1 MRKIFSS
8 LFLLIA
14 FLCTSCGKAVQPDA
28 PAEAVLSPER
38 TAPSDTAAPPVLCT
52 GGGTFSGES
61 LALADELAQPIV
73 DLLDA
78 YYLSIGNLA
87 LQPCRALFASHE
99 EADWHEAVWRSLIEI
114 RKASLIDLRLV
125 SYDFTLTV
133 TDIVWYTNDFV
144 EITATEDAAY
154 RFAALADTLT
164 QQYGTLH
171 TFCLARGE
179 DGTWRIDSHNSDD
192 NPYYNFDYA
201 EDAGCDSR
209 LPEFLQD
216 IAVRQAQQGRSTP
229 DDTSDWDHDYDRDA
243 AYTYMQTYIERRNE
257 DWAIYDDAG
266 GNCQNFGS
274 QVLLAGGIPMDETGS
289 AQWYWHGHDAQDY
302 SWINVDLFWEYAQT
316 NSGFGL
322 AADTDCGYYTGQ
334 TGDIL
339 IMGDSDPR
347 HTTVITDTINDEN
360 GNTVDYLLCSN
371 TSNYRNFPASAYYY
385 TKHWLVRIYGWN
397 E

>member
-1 MRKIFSS
+1 MQKTFFS
-8 LFLLIA
+8 LLLLTA
-14 FLCTSCGKAVQPDA
+14 FVCTACGKPVQTDSPTAA
-28 PAEAVLSPER
+28 PLLPER
-38 TAPSDTAAPPVLCT
+38 TTPSDLTAPSVSCT
-52 GGGTFSGES
+52 GGGQFSGDS
-61 LALADELAQPIV
+61 LALADELARPILN
-73 DLLDA
+73 LLDA
-78 YYLSIGNLA
+78 YYLSIGNLE
-87 LQPCRALFASHE
+87 LQPCRALFSTGE

-114 RKASLIDLRLV
+114 RKASLIDLHLV

-144 EITATEDAAY
+144 EITVTEDAEY
-154 RFAALADTLT
+154 RFAAIADTLT

-171 TFCLARGE
+171 TFCLARSE
-179 DGTWRIDSHNSDD
+179 DGVWRIDSHNSDD

-209 LPEFLQD
+209 LEEFLQD
-216 IAVRQAQQGRSTP
+216 IAARQVQQGTSSTA
-229 DDTSDWDHDYDRDA
+229 TRRWDHDYDREA
-243 AYTYMQTYIERRNE
+243 AYDYMQIYIERRS
-257 DWAIYDDAG
+257 DAWAAYDDVG

-274 QVLLAGGIPMDETGS
+274 QVLLSGGIPMDEAGN
-289 AQWYWHGHDAQDY
+289 AQWYWYGHDAQDY
-302 SWINVDLFWEYAQT
+302 SWINVDLFLEYAQT

-322 AADTDCGYYTGQ
+322 VADTDCGYYTGQ

-347 HTTVITDTINDEN
+347 HTTVIADTINDEN